1 MKENLHQLIER
12 LPEVEI
18 DAAEELLLQLCA
30 KHDPILRA
38 FLEAPEDDEPFTE
51 EEEKLMEEAY
61 EAIRRGDVVPA
72 ETIRSL
78 YLKEDPCP
86 GS

>member
-1 MKENLHQLIER
+1 MKETLHQLIER
-12 LPEVEI
+12 LPEAEI
-18 DAAEELLLQLCA
+18 DAAEELLMQLCA

-38 FLEAPEDDEPFTE
+38 FLDAPVVDDPLTE

-61 EAIRRGDVVPA
+61 EAVRRGDVVSTD
-72 ETIRSL
+72 TIRSL
-78 YLKEDPCP
+78 CLKEDPCP